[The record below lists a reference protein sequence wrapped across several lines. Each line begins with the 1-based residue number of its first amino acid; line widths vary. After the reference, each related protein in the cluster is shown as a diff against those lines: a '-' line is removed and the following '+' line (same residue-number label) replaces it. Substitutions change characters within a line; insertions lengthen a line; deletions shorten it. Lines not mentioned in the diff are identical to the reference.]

1 MAQTLMTVSNILLVL
16 AVVSLAASV
25 FVFLKLDIL
34 GVIAELTGKSA
45 RKSIEQLREDNKK
58 SGVRRFRV
66 LDRSGTDQVSVIKGK
81 KDPGEA
87 QSTEPLPGE
96 TAQQTKNR
104 KLSTEPLESEKKDD
118 YQETTELEDG
128 KDEYLETSYMGRSE
142 FTAASEGVSV
152 TDSYIDTTLLQSNE
166 PEYGETSVMEEEL
179 KDASAAEGLGKGGTV
194 PLGDQTLQL
203 LQDIVLIHTDEII
216 PL

>member
-1 MAQTLMTVSNILLVL
+1 MAQTLMTISNILLIL

-25 FVFLKLDIL
+25 FVFLRLDIR

-66 LDRSGTDQVSVIKGK
+66 LDRSGTDQVSVIKEK
-81 KDPGEA
+81 KESGSTPG
-87 QSTEPLPGE
+87 TEPLPGE

-104 KLSTEPLESEKKDD
+104 KMPTEPLKSEKEND
-118 YQETTELEDG
+118 YQETTGLEDG
-128 KDEYLETSYMGRSE
+128 KDEYLETSYMESSE
-142 FTAASEGVSV
+142 TAVSTEGAKA
-152 TDSYIDTTLLQSNE
+152 TDSYVDTTLLQSDDA
-166 PEYGETSVMEEEL
+166 EYGETSVMEEEL
-179 KDASAAEGLGKGGTV
+179 KDASAVEGTGKGGTV

-203 LQDIVLIHTDEII
+203 LQDIVLIHTDEVI